1 MYRAFA
7 LFRLRERAFFRG
19 RKFSPW
25 FQLYGEALLIHSSP
39 NFAALRRVP
48 GCLRAFRDPSF
59 FWRLRLSKGF
69 LHGFSSMEK
78 HCSYI
83 SFSSICRFAAKSRK
97 GASVSGIPSFF
108 LRVYVVERFSPWFQ
122 LHGEALLIHFILS
135 PAAAGL
141 LGWELRG
148 SSFFIRDFSRFGEK
162 FCIED
167 FLCYNRKVEIS

>member
-25 FQLYGEALLIHSSP
+25 FQLHGEALLIHSSP

-48 GCLRAFRDPSF
+48 EGRGAFRDPSF
-59 FWRLRLSKGF
+59 FWRFGSSKGF

-83 SFSSICRFAAKSRK
+83 SFSSICRAAAKSRE
-97 GASVSGIPSFF
+97 GASVSGTPSFF
-108 LRVYVVERFSPWFQ
+108 RRLGLVGKFSPWFQ

-141 LGWELRG
+141 LGWEPEGRSFSYGAFRFAAG
-148 SSFFIRDFSRFGEK
+148 SF
-162 FCIED
+162 
-167 FLCYNRKVEIS
+167 V